1 MSRRKIVYVAA
12 AVIIAVLVIL
22 AFLPDPVPVETEA
35 VTRGPMQVTID
46 DQGKTRVIDRFTI
59 TAPVTGRL
67 QRIELREG
75 APIERG
81 DVVARIEPAPLDAA
95 RTAELQ
101 AMLDAARSA
110 QSEAQ
115 AAAARAEAAWELAK
129 TELRRVQGLAE
140 GGVVSQSNVDTAR
153 TQEETARRD
162 LTAARAR
169 VTAAASNVNAA
180 QARLLGSTAPPSRSI
195 VEVRSPAAGR
205 VLRVPDRSARVVAT
219 GAPVIE
225 VGNANRLEL
234 VIEVLSEDAVK
245 IRPGNAVIV
254 EEWGGPTP
262 LRGTVRVVEPS
273 AFTKFSAL
281 GIEEQRV
288 NVIADV
294 PEAPP
299 SLGDA
304 YRIEAQVVIWSEASA
319 VKVPISALAR
329 EGDQWSV
336 FVVEGGHARRRDLT
350 IGQRNPR
357 EAQVLSG
364 LKEGE
369 HVIVHP
375 GADVQ
380 DGVKV
385 TH

>member
-1 MSRRKIVYVAA
+1 MICVHRLRFRALAASR
-12 AVIIAVLVIL
+12 
-22 AFLPDPVPVETEA
+22 
-35 VTRGPMQVTID
+35 
-46 DQGKTRVIDRFTI
+46 
-59 TAPVTGRL
+59 
-67 QRIELREG
+67 
-75 APIERG
+75 
-81 DVVARIEPAPLDAA
+81 
-95 RTAELQ
+95 
-101 AMLDAARSA
+101 A
-110 QSEAQ
+110 Q
-115 AAAARAEAAWELAK
+115 AAWELARN
-129 TELRRVQGLAE
+129 ELRRVQGLAE
-140 GGVVSQSNVDTAR
+140 GGVVSQSNVDAAR

-162 LTAARAR
+162 VNAARAR

-180 QARLLGSTAPPSRSI
+180 QARLMGSTSPSSRSI

-205 VLRVPDRSARVVAT
+205 VLRIPDRSARVIMA

-225 VGNANRLEL
+225 VGNANSLEL

-245 IRPGNAVIV
+245 IQPGNPVIV
-254 EEWGGPTP
+254 EEWGGPNP
-262 LRGTVRVVEPS
+262 LRGSVRVVEPS

-294 PEAPP
+294 PDAPP

-304 YRIEAQVVIWSEASA
+304 YRIEAQVVIWSDASA

-336 FVVEGGHARRRDLT
+336 FVVDDGRARRRNVT

-369 HVIVHP
+369 RVIVHP

-380 DGVKV
+380 EGVKV
-385 TH
+385 SEAS